1 MSSPDEF
8 INGTGPH
15 LVEASA
21 GTGKTTW
28 MVKTAVRFLLNDP
41 SLARL
46 GKPERLLAVTFT
58 RAATAELKERLRE
71 QLNRVQLI
79 FAGAE
84 CKDHEEWIPALRE
97 RNGERAEVALQHALG
112 SLDKLAVTTI
122 HSFFKGVLE
131 EFAFECGVPMGLT
144 FLEDVSPY
152 IETALEDEWRTISW
166 APGVESH
173 LLFNGGVA
181 LEQGSLLRQVQRVRG
196 AIGAERPPRVDR
208 GVLFTGTLSTLD
220 AVIAGFDATQLRA
233 YHASITWNKGAP
245 TLTDIDDLERAVAE
259 HTSARPLPVKLLG
272 QWTTAAISETASG
285 RGKGNRPK
293 ALAEPF
299 LALCDAA
306 VASATVAAQAFEQ
319 DVVLSIVERVEH
331 AMTRDRVAGFDEQVG
346 MLVTALED
354 PIRGAIL
361 RQALSERYDAVLVDE
376 FQDTDWAQWRIFA
389 STFSEKPLILVG
401 DPKQSIYAFR
411 GADITAYRAAREAA
425 AGRVV
430 KLDTNY
436 RSDTGLV
443 EATEALF
450 TQNNEP
456 FAVGKAILDFDRV
469 KAKRESV
476 SLSDP
481 RGRPLV
487 LTELETSTA
496 DRRDSGAIW
505 QTANEIARL
514 LSDGTIE
521 ARDDADAEPRPL
533 RAKDIVVLVTANHQV
548 APLIRALKT
557 RGVSAI
563 SGATGDIADSVVWN
577 DLLLIIDAIER
588 PADSRVVRRALATE
602 FGGWTAAQLATLSS
616 DNPRWREVIERL
628 TGARREWSSYG
639 ALGAL
644 TSLANDWHSISH
656 LAKSGDGE
664 RHLTDLRHMVT
675 LLQQAEREGC
685 RTPAQLRHW
694 ARRFADTNYT
704 SRDARQLH
712 LESDREAV
720 LIATV
725 HAAKGLEW
733 PIVFCPYLWKLTAR
747 DAEMPRIARFKD
759 GTRRV
764 TFGEELLAGEIPP
777 DEPLSENLRL
787 AYVALTRAKWRTY
800 VSVARPEKETDTPN
814 VLSYL
819 LGSKTP
825 DDLAAEYPELIA
837 AGIAEGP
844 VGAAVPLNTMSPDD
858 ISARDAGIG
867 YTQRQSW
874 TVTSYTRITSSLK
887 HGDDADDAPVLD
899 PVEVAVDPTLIGT
912 ALPGSANTGD
922 ALHALFEMFDYTRL
936 TEPNALEAAI
946 DAILTRYSLPS
957 ANPSVEARRAAREFV
972 LRMSQNALAHPIPGA
987 DIPLSAVTL
996 DQSFREWRFQMPT
1009 AGVSAKAI
1017 ANVLTAHGATWLADY
1032 ARALARSG
1040 QHEVDGILTGSVDL
1054 VCVMNDRWWIVDWK
1068 SNTLGPTTASY
1079 DEEGCRRAM
1088 MREHFVLQYHI
1099 YIVALHRFLRSR
1111 LGARYDYQR
1120 DFGGVGYAFLR
1131 GLAVGAPAWFTDRPS
1146 HALVEALD
1154 LVIGG
1159 HAS

>member
-1 MSSPDEF
+1 
-8 INGTGPH
+8 
-15 LVEASA
+15 
-21 GTGKTTW
+21 
-28 MVKTAVRFLLNDP
+28 
-41 SLARL
+41 
-46 GKPERLLAVTFT
+46 
-58 RAATAELKERLRE
+58 
-71 QLNRVQLI
+71 
-79 FAGAE
+79 
-84 CKDHEEWIPALRE
+84 
-97 RNGERAEVALQHALG
+97 
-112 SLDKLAVTTI
+112 
-122 HSFFKGVLE
+122 
-131 EFAFECGVPMGLT
+131 MGLT

-166 APGVESH
+166 VPGVESH
-173 LLFNGGVA
+173 LLFAGGAA
-181 LEQGSLLRQVQRVRG
+181 LDQASLLKQVQRVRG
-196 AIGAERPPRVDR
+196 AIGATRPPRVDR
-208 GVLFTGTLSTLD
+208 NALFTGTLSTLD
-220 AVIAGFDATQLRA
+220 AVAAGFNAKHLRE
-233 YHASITWNKGAP
+233 YLASVKWNTVAP
-245 TLTDIDDLERAVAE
+245 TVADIDALERAVAKHSPE
-259 HTSARPLPVKLLG
+259 TPIGLSLLG
-272 QWTTAAISETASG
+272 KWTTMAIEESATK
-285 RGKGNRPK
+285 RGKTNLPL

-306 VASATVAAQAFEQ
+306 VASAEVAADAFEQ

-331 AMTRDRVAGFDEQVG
+331 AMARDRVAGFDEQVS

-354 PIRGAIL
+354 PLRGAIL
-361 RQALSERYDAVLVDE
+361 RKALSERYDAVLVDE

-425 AGRVV
+425 DKRVF

-443 EATEALF
+443 EATEAFF
-450 TQNNEP
+450 TQNSEP
-456 FAVGKAILDFDRV
+456 FAVDKEVLDFDHV
-469 KAKRESV
+469 EAKREYV
-476 SLSDP
+476 SLTDP

-487 LTELETSTA
+487 LTELDTSTA

-521 ARDDADAEPRPL
+521 ARDAADAPPRPV
-533 RAKDIVVLVTANHQV
+533 RAKDIVVLVTANHQA
-548 APLIRALKT
+548 APLIRALKK

-563 SGATGDIADSVVWN
+563 SGATGDIADSVVWS

-628 TGARREWSSYG
+628 AEARREWNSFG

-656 LAKSGDGE
+656 LATSGDGE

-675 LLQQAEREGC
+675 LLQQAEREGY

-720 LIATV
+720 LIATI

-747 DAEMPRIARFKD
+747 EGEMPRIARFND

-764 TFGEELLAGEIPP
+764 TFGEEQLAGEIPP

-800 VSVARPEKETDTPN
+800 VAVADTDDAN
-814 VLSYL
+814 VLSHL
-819 LGSKTP
+819 LNGTTVNA
-825 DDLAAEYPELIA
+825 LAENYPNHIA
-837 AGIAEGP
+837 AGIVDGPHAGAVTGP
-844 VGAAVPLNTMSPDD
+844 VVNPDD

-912 ALPGSANTGD
+912 DLPGSANTGD
-922 ALHALFEMFDYTRL
+922 ALHALFETFDYTRL
-936 TEPNALEAAI
+936 TEPNALEEAI
-946 DAILTRYSLPS
+946 DAMLTRYGLPS
-957 ANPSVEARRAAREFV
+957 ANPSVEARRAAAEFV
-972 LRMSQNALAHPIPGA
+972 LKMSRNALANPIPGA
-987 DIPLSAVTL
+987 GVPLSAVTL
-996 DQSFREWRFQMPT
+996 DKSFREWRFQMPT

-1017 ANVLTAHGATWLADY
+1017 AEVLKAHGAPWLADY
-1032 ARALARSG
+1032 ARALARAG

-1054 VCVMNDRWWIVDWK
+1054 VCVMNNRWWIVDWK
-1068 SNTLGPTTASY
+1068 SNTLGPTPASY

-1088 MREHFVLQYHI
+1088 MREHFVLQYHV
-1099 YIVALHRFLRSR
+1099 YSVALHRFLRSR
-1111 LGARYDYQR
+1111 LGARYDYER

-1146 HALVEALD
+1146 RALVEALD
-1154 LVIGG
+1154 LVLGG
-1159 HAS
+1159 QPS